1 MLQEERKRMLRLET
15 STFITR
21 FRHLEGPKGHR
32 TFLVLTLQHGNSVGC
47 NFTQSPFMQWNHRK
61 SRYKNLWE
69 FKKIPNSFLLLQLA
83 VKLRLS
89 YALKTMSLEIFLS
102 RFFRLHVV
110 WTQQLLCQIKLNSLE
125 SLQNYAL
132 KNSWA
137 NPVCMK
143 TFPTAFPRLTVNH
156 FTPMATLWTG
166 PLWHSSSYTEIH
178 LHIIIFFGRYEIV
191 GPHNK
196 YLSKPMNSW

>member
-1 MLQEERKRMLRLET
+1 MKHQLLSPDSGILKVPRATEHFWCWRYNMGTVYVAILLRALNSCNGTTEKVV
-15 STFITR
+15 TR
-21 FRHLEGPKGHR
+21 ISE
-32 TFLVLTLQHGNSVGC
+32 N
-47 NFTQSPFMQWNHRK
+47 
-61 SRYKNLWE
+61 

-102 RFFRLHVV
+102 RFFSLHVV
-110 WTQQLLCQIKLNSLE
+110 WTQQLLRQIKLKSLE
-125 SLQNYAL
+125 SLQNYAH

-143 TFPTAFPRLTVNH
+143 TFPTTFARLTVNH

>member
-1 MLQEERKRMLRLET
+1 MKHQLLSPDSGILKVPRATEHFWCWRYNMGTVYVVILLRALSCNGTTEKVV
-15 STFITR
+15 TR
-21 FRHLEGPKGHR
+21 I
-32 TFLVLTLQHGNSVGC
+32 S
-47 NFTQSPFMQWNHRK
+47 
-61 SRYKNLWE
+61 KN

-102 RFFRLHVV
+102 RFFFPPCCLDPAAASSNQVKFIGI
-110 WTQQLLCQIKLNSLE
+110 LA
-125 SLQNYAL
+125 NYAR

-143 TFPTAFPRLTVNH
+143 TFPTTFARLTVHH

>member
-1 MLQEERKRMLRLET
+1 MEPQKKSLQESLRISRKFPT
-15 STFITR
+15 
-21 FRHLEGPKGHR
+21 
-32 TFLVLTLQHGNSVGC
+32 
-47 NFTQSPFMQWNHRK
+47 PFFCCK
-61 SRYKNLWE
+61 ACCK
-69 FKKIPNSFLLLQLA
+69 A

-89 YALKTMSLEIFLS
+89 YALKTVSLEIFLS
-102 RFFRLHVV
+102 RFFSLHVV
-110 WTQQLLCQIKLNSLE
+110 WTQQLLRQIKLNSVE
-125 SLQNYAL
+125 SLQNYAH
-132 KNSWA
+132 KNSCA

-143 TFPTAFPRLTVNH
+143 TFPTTFARLTVNH

>member
-1 MLQEERKRMLRLET
+1 MEPQKKSLQESLRISRKFPT
-15 STFITR
+15 PFICC
-21 FRHLEGPKGHR
+21 K
-32 TFLVLTLQHGNSVGC
+32 
-47 NFTQSPFMQWNHRK
+47 
-61 SRYKNLWE
+61 
-69 FKKIPNSFLLLQLA
+69 A

-89 YALKTMSLEIFLS
+89 HALKTMSLEIFLS
-102 RFFRLHVV
+102 RFFSLHVV
-110 WTQQLLCQIKLNSLE
+110 WTQQLLHQIKLNSLE
-125 SLQNYAL
+125 SLQNYAH

-143 TFPTAFPRLTVNH
+143 TFPTTFARLTVNH